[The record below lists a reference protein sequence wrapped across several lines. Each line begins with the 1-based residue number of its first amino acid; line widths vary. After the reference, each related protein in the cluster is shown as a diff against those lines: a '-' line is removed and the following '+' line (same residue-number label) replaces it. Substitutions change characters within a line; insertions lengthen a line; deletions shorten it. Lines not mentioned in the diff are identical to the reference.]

1 MSRNTILQIIAAL
14 ITVAVLA
21 GIHQGAGWFATW
33 VGPQFTAGLVCGMA
47 LMGVAF
53 LLAHRIDGS
62 TIGRRREQQRSRDI
76 IDL

>member
-21 GIHQGAGWFATW
+21 GIHQGSGWILRAA
-33 VGPQFTAGLVCGMA
+33 GPQFAFGFVCGMV
-47 LMGVAF
+47 LMCAGF
-53 LLAHRIDGS
+53 LIANKIDRS
-62 TIGRRREQQRSRDI
+62 SIGRGREQQRSRDV